1 MKMAGEKAQMA
12 LRMVVTTA
20 LMAIL
25 ATVGCGGG
33 KPVLTETMYCGEPSA
48 LIYDAG
54 LVSVSANG
62 DPLLELAELPDAYW
76 TATYKDPR
84 YLAGPEYHVLDFCPD
99 GNIVVVGDCA
109 HFSDW
114 SSEVI
119 VGKYDGNG
127 APLPGWP
134 KFYKGPQRS
143 WNEGQDV
150 TVDDAGNIIVTG
162 YAVLWRLDAEGN
174 VLPGWPQ
181 YFMGDSSI
189 STAVILDTAG
199 DIIACGTTAWEGGQ
213 RFVLK
218 KYRADGSVVE
228 GWPKSYGIDG
238 SEENFAY
245 DLLQDTDGNLVVCGY
260 TQTAGVRAALLYKLD
275 AGGNVLPGWPKTWSS
290 GSGGYDE
297 YFKVAQDSN
306 GNYCLVGITGAS
318 ESSGRLL
325 VTRYSAGGEQLT
337 DSGWPQVYDHNGLRD
352 ASPPDAWGGGVDRL
366 GNIAAA
372 ATCQS
377 DTNISTVKYTDK
389 AAMASGFPKVMQ
401 HPGYYEVTRSCSV
414 DEQGNIYTVGYW
426 EVDDGS
432 HADYTTFIVKYPPGR
447 YSDTRPSAVFKEGI
461 CYTGLAGFS
470 ETLGPENQGSVLYQ
484 LSPDRE
490 NWYYN
495 DGSEWRMATTSREAN
510 TAEEINAS
518 IVDYAEKIGPGTL
531 YLRVFLVSDGTQRVQ
546 LESITVSYKS

>member
-1 MKMAGEKAQMA
+1 MAGKNVQVA
-12 LRMVVTTA
+12 LRMVAAAA
-20 LMAIL
+20 LMAVL
-25 ATVGCGGG
+25 ATAGCGGG
-33 KPVLTETMYCGEPSA
+33 KAVLAQTMHCGEPSA
-48 LIYDAG
+48 LTYDAG
-54 LVSVSANG
+54 LVSVNANG
-62 DPLLELAELPDAYW
+62 DALLELAELPDAYW

-84 YLAGPEYHVLDFCPD
+84 YLSGPEYHVLDFCPD

-109 HFSDW
+109 NFSDW

-127 APLPGWP
+127 LPLPGWP

-150 TVDDAGNIIVTG
+150 TVDDAGNITVTG

-189 STAVILDTAG
+189 STAVIEDAAG
-199 DIIACGTTAWEGGQ
+199 DIIACGTMAWEGSEK
-213 RFVLK
+213 FVMK
-218 KYRADGSVVE
+218 KYRKDGSVVQ
-228 GWPKSYGIDG
+228 GWPKSYGVEG

-245 DLLQDTDGNLVVCGY
+245 DLLQDADGNLVVCGY
-260 TQTAGVRAALLYKLD
+260 SQRAGARSALLYKLD
-275 AGGNVLPGWPKTWSS
+275 AEGNVLPGWPKTWSS

-297 YFKVAQDSN
+297 YFKVSQAPN
-306 GNYCLVGITGAS
+306 GDYCVVGITGAG
-318 ESSGRLL
+318 EDYGRLL
-325 VTRYSAGGEQLT
+325 ITRYSVEGEQLT
-337 DSGWPQVYDHNGLRD
+337 DQGWPQVYEHGGLRD
-352 ASPPDAWGGGVDRL
+352 ASPPDAWGGGVDRM

-377 DTNISTVKYTDK
+377 DTNVSTVKYTDK
-389 AAMASGFPKVMQ
+389 AAMAGGFPKVMQ

-414 DEQGNIYTVGYW
+414 DDHGNIYTVGYW

-461 CYTGLAGFS
+461 RYTGLAGFG
-470 ETLGPENQGSVLYQ
+470 ETLGPENQGIVTYQ
-484 LSPDRE
+484 LSPDGE
-490 NWYYN
+490 NWYYH
-495 DGSEWRMATTSREAN
+495 DGSQWGKATTDREAN
-510 TAEEINAS
+510 TAAEINAS
-518 IVDYAEKIGPGTL
+518 IGGYAGKMGPGTL
-531 YLRVFLVSDGTQRVQ
+531 YIKAFLVSDGTQRVQ
-546 LESITVSYKS
+546 LESIVVRYNG